1 MSDEATKLQAT
12 RILVTAAAVVV
23 LVSGLKLGQDFFVPV
38 LLAAFIA
45 TVSFPITS
53 WLRKRRVP
61 LPIAVLL
68 TVLVDFAFLT
78 GIVIIVI
85 TLTGDLESKWQDKYY
100 PALTVKIEEV
110 SATVVDL
117 LEKWQIPVGST
128 SVEQFGDGSQLFS
141 SGKDLPDENDGI
153 ADKNEKGQFFSSGK
167 DVGGDGESIIN
178 RGQLF
183 SLGKDVASWVVSFL
197 GSTLLILILT
207 VFMLS
212 EARMF
217 GRRVNAIL
225 EARGPNLDR
234 IMNATADIQRYL
246 AMKTVVSLATG
257 FLAGFLCWAAGLDF
271 YVLWGIVAFGLNF
284 IPVIGSIIAGV
295 PPFVLAYLVDGGPS
309 ALAVGVG
316 YISINIFLGNFL
328 EPMLMGRR
336 FGLSTLVVIISVL
349 FWGFVWGPVG
359 MFLAV
364 PLTMV
369 LKVMLDNSDE
379 LRWMAVAITKEKR
392 HPILDLERV
401 DGGLDANALISD
413 EIDLSGI
420 APEKRS

>member
-1 MSDEATKLQAT
+1 MPDETTKLQAT
-12 RILVTAAAVVV
+12 RILLTAAAVVI
-23 LVSGLKLGQDFFVPV
+23 LVAGLKLAQSIFVPV

-61 LPIAVLL
+61 RPIAVLL

-78 GIVIIVI
+78 GIVIVVI
-85 TLTGDLESKWQDKYY
+85 SLSGDLESKWDYKYY
-100 PALTVKIEEV
+100 PAMDSKIRELSGSAVEV
-110 SATVVDL
+110 LDKWNIPDAQEKVDQYATIQIFEQLKPYLNL
-117 LEKWQIPVGST
+117 L
-128 SVEQFGDGSQLFS
+128 D
-141 SGKDLPDENDGI
+141 
-153 ADKNEKGQFFSSGK
+153 
-167 DVGGDGESIIN
+167 
-178 RGQLF
+178 
-183 SLGKDVASWVVSFL
+183 LGKVAANFL
-197 GSTLLILILT
+197 GKTLLILILT

-217 GRRVNAIL
+217 GRRVNDIL
-225 EARGPNLDR
+225 EAHGPNLDR
-234 IMNATADIQRYL
+234 IMSATADIQRYL

-271 YVLWGIVAFGLNF
+271 YVLWGIVAFALNF
-284 IPVIGSIIAGV
+284 IPVLGSIIAGV
-295 PPFVLAYLVDGGPS
+295 PPFILAYLVDGGPS

-349 FWGFVWGPVG
+349 FWGFIWGPVG

-369 LKVMLDNSDE
+369 LKVMLGNSDD
-379 LRWMAVAITKEKR
+379 LRWIAVAITKEKR
-392 HPILDLERV
+392 HPILDLEGA
-401 DGGLDANALISD
+401 DDDLESDSLITD
-413 EIDLSGI
+413 EMDLSRI

>member
-1 MSDEATKLQAT
+1 MPDEAKKLQAT
-12 RILVTAAAVVV
+12 RILLTAAAVVI
-23 LVSGLKLGQDFFVPV
+23 LVTGLKLGQSFFVPV
-38 LLAAFIA
+38 LLAGFIA

-61 LPIAVLL
+61 MPIAVLL
-68 TVLVDFAFLT
+68 TVLVDFAFMT
-78 GIVIIVI
+78 GVVIIVI
-85 TLTGDLESKWQDKYY
+85 TLTGDLESKWQDRYY
-100 PALTVKIEEV
+100 PAMNSKIDEVRETAVGVLENLKIPDARKTVDNYATIKIP
-110 SATVVDL
+110 A
-117 LEKWQIPVGST
+117 QI
-128 SVEQFGDGSQLFS
+128 
-141 SGKDLPDENDGI
+141 GKNFDPFD
-153 ADKNEKGQFFSSGK
+153 
-167 DVGGDGESIIN
+167 
-178 RGQLF
+178 
-183 SLGKDVASWVVSFL
+183 LGKDVAVRVLGFL

-217 GRRVNAIL
+217 GRRVNAVL

-234 IMNATADIQRYL
+234 LMNSTADIQRYL

-257 FLAGFLCWAAGLDF
+257 VLAGFLCWAAGLDF
-271 YVLWGIVAFGLNF
+271 YILWGILAFALNF
-284 IPVIGSIIAGV
+284 IPVLGSIIAGG
-295 PPFVLAYLVDGGPS
+295 PPFIVAFLVDGGPS

-349 FWGFVWGPVG
+349 FWGFIWGPVG

-379 LRWMAVAITKEKR
+379 LRWIAVAITKEK
-392 HPILDLERV
+392 PDSILDLHDLDGSLDGLSSGDRV
-401 DGGLDANALISD
+401 D
-413 EIDLSGI
+413 LS
-420 APEKRS
+420 AVTADKRG

>member
-1 MSDEATKLQAT
+1 MPDETNKIQAT
-12 RILVTAAAVVV
+12 RILVTAAAVII
-23 LVSGLKLGQDFFVPV
+23 LVTGLKLAQSLFVPL
-38 LLAAFIA
+38 LLAGFIA

-53 WLRKRRVP
+53 WLRSKRVP
-61 LPIAVLL
+61 RPIAVLL
-68 TVLVDFAFLT
+68 TVLVDFGFLT
-78 GIVIIVI
+78 GIVVIVI
-85 TLTGDLESKWQDKYY
+85 ALMGDLDAKWQDKYY
-100 PALTVKIEEV
+100 PAMNIKIEEV
-110 SATVVDL
+110 SQSAVAI
-117 LEKWQIPVGST
+117 LEKWKIPERQYATIQIP
-128 SVEQFGDGSQLFS
+128 QQ
-141 SGKDLPDENDGI
+141 I
-153 ADKNEKGQFFSSGK
+153 
-167 DVGGDGESIIN
+167 GESVN
-178 RGQLF
+178 PF
-183 SLGKDVASWVVSFL
+183 DLGKDVAFRVFSFL

-212 EARMF
+212 EARQF

-225 EARGPNLDR
+225 EADGPNLDR

-271 YVLWGIVAFGLNF
+271 FVLWGILAFAFNF
-284 IPVIGSIIAGV
+284 IPVLGSIIAGV
-295 PPFVLAYLVDGGPS
+295 PPFILAFLVDGGAS
-309 ALAVGVG
+309 ALAVGIG
-316 YISINIFLGNFL
+316 YVSINIFLGNFL

-336 FGLSTLVVIISVL
+336 FGLSTLVVIVSVL

-359 MFLAV
+359 MLLAV

-392 HPILDLERV
+392 HPMLNPDEEAEEDDDLASLIHER
-401 DGGLDANALISD
+401 SD
-413 EIDLSGI
+413 EEFDLTGV

>member
-1 MSDEATKLQAT
+1 MPDEAKKLQAT
-12 RILVTAAAVVV
+12 RILLTAAAVVI
-23 LVSGLKLGQDFFVPV
+23 LVTGLKLGQSFFVPV
-38 LLAAFIA
+38 LLAGFIA

-61 LPIAVLL
+61 MPIAVLL
-68 TVLVDFAFLT
+68 TVLVDFAFMT
-78 GIVIIVI
+78 GVVIIVI
-85 TLTGDLESKWQDKYY
+85 TLTGDLESKWQDRYY
-100 PALTVKIEEV
+100 PAMNSKIDEVRETAVGVLENLKIPDARKTVDNYATIKIP
-110 SATVVDL
+110 A
-117 LEKWQIPVGST
+117 QI
-128 SVEQFGDGSQLFS
+128 
-141 SGKDLPDENDGI
+141 GKNFDPFD
-153 ADKNEKGQFFSSGK
+153 
-167 DVGGDGESIIN
+167 
-178 RGQLF
+178 
-183 SLGKDVASWVVSFL
+183 LGKDVAVRVLGFL

-217 GRRVNAIL
+217 GRRVNAVL

-234 IMNATADIQRYL
+234 LMNSTADIQRYL

-257 FLAGFLCWAAGLDF
+257 VLAGFLCWAAGLDF
-271 YVLWGIVAFGLNF
+271 YISWGILAFALNF
-284 IPVIGSIIAGV
+284 IPVLGSIIAGV
-295 PPFVLAYLVDGGPS
+295 PPFIVAFLVDGGPS

-349 FWGFVWGPVG
+349 FWGFIWGPVG

-379 LRWMAVAITKEKR
+379 LRWIAVAITKEK
-392 HPILDLERV
+392 PDSILDLHDLDGSLDGLSSRDRV
-401 DGGLDANALISD
+401 D
-413 EIDLSGI
+413 LS
-420 APEKRS
+420 AVTADKRG

>member
-1 MSDEATKLQAT
+1 MPDEAKKLQAT
-12 RILVTAAAVVV
+12 RILLTAAAVVI
-23 LVSGLKLGQDFFVPV
+23 LVTGLKLGQSFFVPV
-38 LLAAFIA
+38 LLAGFIA

-61 LPIAVLL
+61 MPIAVLL
-68 TVLVDFAFLT
+68 TVLVDFAFMT

-85 TLTGDLESKWQDKYY
+85 TLTGDLESKWQDRYY
-100 PALTVKIEEV
+100 PAMNSKIDEVRETAVGVLENLKIPDARKTVDNYATIKIP
-110 SATVVDL
+110 A
-117 LEKWQIPVGST
+117 QI
-128 SVEQFGDGSQLFS
+128 
-141 SGKDLPDENDGI
+141 GKNFDPFD
-153 ADKNEKGQFFSSGK
+153 
-167 DVGGDGESIIN
+167 
-178 RGQLF
+178 
-183 SLGKDVASWVVSFL
+183 LGKDVAVRVLGFL

-217 GRRVNAIL
+217 GRRVNAVL

-234 IMNATADIQRYL
+234 LMNSTADIQRYL

-257 FLAGFLCWAAGLDF
+257 VLAGFLCWAAGLDF
-271 YVLWGIVAFGLNF
+271 YILWGILAFALNF
-284 IPVIGSIIAGV
+284 IPVLGSIIAGV
-295 PPFVLAYLVDGGPS
+295 PPFIVAFLVDGGPS

-349 FWGFVWGPVG
+349 FWGFIWGPVG

-379 LRWMAVAITKEKR
+379 LRWIAVAITKEK
-392 HPILDLERV
+392 PDSILDLHDLDGSLDGLSSDDRV
-401 DGGLDANALISD
+401 D
-413 EIDLSGI
+413 LS
-420 APEKRS
+420 AVTADKRG

>member
-1 MSDEATKLQAT
+1 MPDEANKLQAT

-23 LVSGLKLGQDFFVPV
+23 LVTGLKLAQDFFIPV

-53 WLRKRRVP
+53 WLRNHRVP
-61 LPIAVLL
+61 RALAVFL
-68 TVLVDFAFLT
+68 TVIVDFAFLT
-78 GIVIIVI
+78 GIVIVVI
-85 TLTGDLESKWQDKYY
+85 TLMGDLDAKWQDKYY
-100 PALTVKIEEV
+100 PAMNDKIVEV
-110 SATVVDL
+110 SETAVAV
-117 LEKWQIPVGST
+117 LEKWQIPGARQKVDDYATIEIPQKIG
-128 SVEQFGDGSQLFS
+128 
-141 SGKDLPDENDGI
+141 ENV
-153 ADKNEKGQFFSSGK
+153 NFL
-167 DVGGDGESIIN
+167 DV
-178 RGQLF
+178 
-183 SLGKDVASWVVSFL
+183 GKDVAFGVVGFL
-197 GSTLLILILT
+197 GTTLLILILT

-234 IMNATADIQRYL
+234 IMAATADIQRYL

-257 FLAGFLCWAAGLDF
+257 VLAGFLCWAAGLDF
-271 YVLWGIVAFGLNF
+271 YILWGIVAFALNF
-284 IPVIGSIIAGV
+284 IPVLGSIIAGI
-295 PPFVLAYLVDGGPS
+295 PPFILAFLVDGGPS

-316 YISINIFLGNFL
+316 YASINVFLGNFL

-379 LRWMAVAITKEKR
+379 LRWMSVAITKEK
-392 HPILDLERV
+392 PNSLLSPD
-401 DGGLDANALISD
+401 D
-413 EIDLSGI
+413 EELNEESLLSEDMNLTGV
-420 APEKRS
+420 APENRS

>member
-1 MSDEATKLQAT
+1 MEGVLKRFPSKVTMPDEAKKLQAT
-12 RILVTAAAVVV
+12 RILLTAAAVVI
-23 LVSGLKLGQDFFVPV
+23 LVTGLKLGQSFFVPV
-38 LLAAFIA
+38 LLAGFIA

-61 LPIAVLL
+61 MPIAVLL
-68 TVLVDFAFLT
+68 TVLVDFAFMT
-78 GIVIIVI
+78 GVVIIVI
-85 TLTGDLESKWQDKYY
+85 TLTGDLESKWQDRYY
-100 PALTVKIEEV
+100 PAMNSKIDEVRETAVGVLENLKIPDARKTVDNYATIKIP
-110 SATVVDL
+110 A
-117 LEKWQIPVGST
+117 QI
-128 SVEQFGDGSQLFS
+128 
-141 SGKDLPDENDGI
+141 GKNFDPFD
-153 ADKNEKGQFFSSGK
+153 
-167 DVGGDGESIIN
+167 
-178 RGQLF
+178 
-183 SLGKDVASWVVSFL
+183 LGKDVAVRVLGFL

-217 GRRVNAIL
+217 GRRVNAVL

-234 IMNATADIQRYL
+234 LMNSTADIQRYL

-257 FLAGFLCWAAGLDF
+257 VLAGFLCWAAGLDF
-271 YVLWGIVAFGLNF
+271 YILWGILAFALNF
-284 IPVIGSIIAGV
+284 IPVLGSIIAGV
-295 PPFVLAYLVDGGPS
+295 PPFIVAFLVDGGPS

-328 EPMLMGRR
+328 DPMLMGRR

-349 FWGFVWGPVG
+349 FWGFIWGPVG

-379 LRWMAVAITKEKR
+379 LRWIAVAITKEK
-392 HPILDLERV
+392 PDSILDLHDLDGSLDGLSSGDRV
-401 DGGLDANALISD
+401 D
-413 EIDLSGI
+413 LS
-420 APEKRS
+420 AVTADKRG

>member
-1 MSDEATKLQAT
+1 MQNPSISGIFTIAKPKTPYFGVVEKWCLHSAMPDQNSKIQAA
-12 RILVTAAAVVV
+12 RILVTAGMVVV
-23 LVSGLKLGQDFFVPV
+23 LVSGLKLAQDFFVPL

-53 WLRKRRVP
+53 WLRSKRVP
-61 LPIAVLL
+61 RAIAVLL

-78 GIVIIVI
+78 GIIIIVI
-85 TLTGDLESKWQDKYY
+85 ALTGDLETKWQDKYY
-100 PALTVKIEEV
+100 PAMNVKIEELSGTAV
-110 SATVVDL
+110 EVLQKWKIPDAE
-117 LEKWQIPVGST
+117 EKVRQYTTINFP
-128 SVEQFGDGSQLFS
+128 QQL
-141 SGKDLPDENDGI
+141 
-153 ADKNEKGQFFSSGK
+153 
-167 DVGGDGESIIN
+167 GESIN
-178 RGQLF
+178 PF
-183 SLGKDVASWVVSFL
+183 DLGKDVAVRVLSFL
-197 GSTLLILILT
+197 GTTLLILILT

-234 IMNATADIQRYL
+234 ILAATADIQRYL

-257 FLAGFLCWAAGLDF
+257 LLAGFLCWAAGLDF
-271 YVLWGIVAFGLNF
+271 YILWGILAFALNF
-284 IPVIGSIIAGV
+284 IPVLGSIIAGV
-295 PPFVLAYLVDGGPS
+295 PPFILAYLVDGGPS
-309 ALAVGVG
+309 AVAVGVG

-369 LKVMLDNSDE
+369 LKVILDNSGE
-379 LRWMAVAITKEKR
+379 LRWISVAITKEKR
-392 HPILDLERV
+392 PTILDLDGIDDDL
-401 DGGLDANALISD
+401 DGG
-413 EIDLSGI
+413 EVRTEGVGLSGVR
-420 APEKRS
+420 ADESSGA

>member
-1 MSDEATKLQAT
+1 MPDETKKLQAT
-12 RILVTAAAVVV
+12 RILMTAAAVVI
-23 LVSGLKLGQDFFVPV
+23 LIAGLKLGQSFFVPV
-38 LLAAFIA
+38 LLAGFVA

-61 LPIAVLL
+61 RPIAVLL

-78 GIVIIVI
+78 GVVVIVI

-100 PALTVKIEEV
+100 PAMNSKIEEV
-110 SATVVDL
+110 KGTAVLALQNLKVPDAQKTVDNYAAIEIPAQIGKNVD
-117 LEKWQIPVGST
+117 P
-128 SVEQFGDGSQLFS
+128 FD
-141 SGKDLPDENDGI
+141 
-153 ADKNEKGQFFSSGK
+153 
-167 DVGGDGESIIN
+167 
-178 RGQLF
+178 
-183 SLGKDVASWVVSFL
+183 LGKNVAVGVLGFL
-197 GSTLLILILT
+197 GTTLLILILT

-234 IMNATADIQRYL
+234 LMDSTADIQRYL

-257 FLAGFLCWAAGLDF
+257 VLAGFLCWAAGLDF
-271 YVLWGIVAFGLNF
+271 YILWGILAFVLNF
-284 IPVIGSIIAGV
+284 IPVLGSIIAGI
-295 PPFVLAYLVDGGPS
+295 PPFILAFLVDGGPS
-309 ALAVGVG
+309 AIAVGVG

-369 LKVMLDNSDE
+369 LKVMLDNSGE
-379 LRWMAVAITKEKR
+379 LRWIAVAITKEK
-392 HPILDLERV
+392 PNSILDLH
-401 DGGLDANALISD
+401 
-413 EIDLSGI
+413 EIDTVMGSLPPRDQVNLSGVTTG
-420 APEKRS
+420 KRS

>member
-1 MSDEATKLQAT
+1 MPDETAKLQAT
-12 RILVTAAAVVV
+12 RILLTAASVVI
-23 LVSGLKLGQDFFVPV
+23 LVTGLKLAQDFFIPV

-53 WLRKRRVP
+53 WLRHKKVP
-61 LPIAVLL
+61 RPIAVLL
-68 TVLVDFAFLT
+68 TVLVDFAFLS
-78 GIVIIVI
+78 GIIIIVI
-85 TLTGDLESKWQDKYY
+85 ALMGDLDAKWQDKYY
-100 PALTVKIEEV
+100 PAMNVKIEEL
-110 SATVVDL
+110 SETAVVM
-117 LEKWQIPVGST
+117 LEKWKIPDAEEKVRQYATIEIPQQI
-128 SVEQFGDGSQLFS
+128 
-141 SGKDLPDENDGI
+141 
-153 ADKNEKGQFFSSGK
+153 
-167 DVGGDGESIIN
+167 GESVN
-178 RGQLF
+178 PF
-183 SLGKDVASWVVSFL
+183 ALGKDVAVRVLGFL

-234 IMNATADIQRYL
+234 IMSATADIQRYL

-257 FLAGFLCWAAGLDF
+257 VFAGFLCWAAGLDF
-271 YVLWGIVAFGLNF
+271 YILWGIVAFALNF
-284 IPVIGSIIAGV
+284 IPVLGSIIAGI
-295 PPFVLAYLVDGGPS
+295 PPFILAYLVDGGPS
-309 ALAVGVG
+309 ALAVGIG

-336 FGLSTLVVIISVL
+336 FGLSTLVVIVSVL

-392 HPILDLERV
+392 HPILDLDLEER
-401 DGGLDANALISD
+401 LAEEARLSKT
-413 EIDLSGI
+413 DLEFPGS
-420 APEKRS
+420 APKEQN